1 MTPGQ
6 PPPYMKGGMHH
17 LDDPV
22 ATAPLQH
29 YQHQR
34 RAAMLEDMVGVNT
47 VDHGEE
53 IVDEETLGMERRR
66 ERR

>member
-1 MTPGQ
+1 M
-6 PPPYMKGGMHH
+6 
-17 LDDPV
+17 

-34 RAAMLEDMVGVNT
+34 RAEMLEDMVGVNM
-47 VDHGEE
+47 VDEGEE
-53 IVDEETLGMERRR
+53 IADEETLGMERRW